1 MPGVNE
7 LRLNKSDFPSIN
19 TISHKRKILKQLKKS
34 TGLYILLFPTLLYV
48 IVFLYFPMYGI
59 IIAFKKYNPTLGI
72 LGSEWV
78 GLKYLIDFVTAYNFK
93 QLLTNTLMLSIYG
106 FAVGFPI
113 AIIFALMLH
122 YSVSDKLKRVVQ
134 TISFAPH
141 FISTVVMVGIL
152 QVFLADQSGLVNV
165 ILKELGLKPIRF
177 LGSAPL
183 FRHVYVWSDVWQH
196 TGWNAIIYLAVLTNV
211 DPSLHEAAIIDG
223 ANKIKRIW
231 YIDIPA
237 IMPTIIT
244 LLLLGIG
251 NIMSIGFEKAFL
263 MQNNLNI
270 QASEIIATYVYK
282 IGLLGAQF
290 SFSTAVGL
298 FNSVINFILL
308 ITVNFLSKK
317 TIGRGIW

>member
-1 MPGVNE
+1 M
-7 LRLNKSDFPSIN
+7 
-19 TISHKRKILKQLKKS
+19 
-34 TGLYILLFPTLLYV
+34 
-48 IVFLYFPMYGI
+48 
-59 IIAFKKYNPTLGI
+59 GI

-177 LGSAPL
+177 WECSSFQTCVCMVGCLAAYWMECYYL
-183 FRHVYVWSDVWQH
+183 F
-196 TGWNAIIYLAVLTNV
+196 G
-211 DPSLHEAAIIDG
+211 G
-223 ANKIKRIW
+223 
-231 YIDIPA
+231 
-237 IMPTIIT
+237 
-244 LLLLGIG
+244 
-251 NIMSIGFEKAFL
+251 
-263 MQNNLNI
+263 
-270 QASEIIATYVYK
+270 TY
-282 IGLLGAQF
+282 
-290 SFSTAVGL
+290 
-298 FNSVINFILL
+298 
-308 ITVNFLSKK
+308 
-317 TIGRGIW
+317 

>member
-1 MPGVNE
+1 MPGPNE
-7 LRLNKSDFPSIN
+7 IKVTKINISSID
-19 TISHKRKILKQLKKS
+19 TPGLQRRSLKQLKKS

-48 IVFLYFPMYGI
+48 IVFLYLPMYGV
-59 IIAFKKYNPTLGI
+59 IIAFKNYSPTLGI
-72 LGSEWV
+72 WGSKWV
-78 GLKYLIDFVTAYNFK
+78 GLKHLIDFVTAYNFK
-93 QLLTNTLMLSIYG
+93 QLLTNTLTLSIYG
-106 FAVGFPI
+106 FAVGFPT
-113 AIIFALMLH
+113 AIIFALILH
-122 YSVSDKLKRVVQ
+122 YSVSVRLKKVVQ

-141 FISTVVMVGIL
+141 FISTVIMVGML

-165 ILKELGLKPIRF
+165 ILKTLGFKPIRF
-177 LGSAPL
+177 LGIAPL
-183 FRHVYVWSDVWQH
+183 FKHVYVWSDVWQH
-196 TGWNAIIYLAVLTNV
+196 TGWNAIIYLAALTNV

-223 ANKIKRIW
+223 ADKVKRIW

-237 IMPTIIT
+237 IIPTIIT

-270 QASEIIATYVYK
+270 QASEIIATHVYK

-308 ITVNFLSKK
+308 ITVNTLSKR